1 MRDKHILSDKDLK
14 AIEEIDIEAGKLITD
29 CLLETHSIDRKQ
41 VAQTLT
47 QYQNMV
53 YNLQQKIQNNE

>member
-1 MRDKHILSDKDLK
+1 MRDKPILSDKDLK